1 MKLEL
6 GVTEEEPEIE
16 YDEGERGLLMN
27 WVSRVRRWW
36 RLNVGGLFWVV
47 VGMFLLWRWL
57 NMMVKCYPTSKL
69 VVNEPVWPDT
79 RYIFVLYGSQDGIR

>member
-6 GVTEEEPEIE
+6 GVTEEDPEIE
-16 YDEGERGLLMN
+16 YEDGDLGVLN

-47 VGMFLLWRWL
+47 VGVYLLWRWL
-57 NMMVKCYPTSKL
+57 NMMAKSYPTL
-69 VVNEPVWPDT
+69 NVVADEPVWPDT
-79 RYIFVLYGSQDGIR
+79 RYIFVLYGILDDIR